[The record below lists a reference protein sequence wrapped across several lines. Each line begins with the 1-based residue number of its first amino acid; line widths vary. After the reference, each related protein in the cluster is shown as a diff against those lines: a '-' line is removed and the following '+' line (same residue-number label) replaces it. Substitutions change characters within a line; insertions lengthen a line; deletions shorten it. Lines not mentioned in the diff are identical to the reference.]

1 MIVIEYSRGSMKLDS
16 YLQELAQIRPVS
28 FEEYARIEK
37 KRSSERLLQLCIEC
51 VIDVCKL
58 LVAGLRMGLPS
69 DETDLFVKIHTNG
82 LISSDMAGKL
92 REMRAFQNIL
102 VHEYGIVDDHTV
114 YDALTARIAD
124 FQSFKTEILEALR
137 RV

>member
-1 MIVIEYSRGSMKLDS
+1 MLDRDRILTKIDELDS

-58 LVAGLRMGLPS
+58 LVVGLRMG
-69 DETDLFVKIHTNG
+69 F
-82 LISSDMAGKL
+82 L
-92 REMRAFQNIL
+92 RTKPIC
-102 VHEYGIVDDHTV
+102 
-114 YDALTARIAD
+114 
-124 FQSFKTEILEALR
+124 S
-137 RV
+137 